1 PPTSASRKLSFR
13 NIIFPFYSLPM
24 VLFFGA
30 YHLFS
35 SWILQLGSP
44 DNNLLEEISDIFW
57 AGEGMTEFI
66 HLLWESLRFNP
77 MALALNLA
85 LFVGIVLF
93 TDTSSGRGKLNY
105 FAGGVHGL
113 LQVGLFY
120 FLLWGF
126 SRINLHHLGL
136 ELDSLRQILLF
147 SAEMIFF
154 GGIISTILF
163 GIYLLISVSLL
174 DNHITDA
181 SSSYRWDGY
190 KNFLRIHL
198 TSQGI
203 TLYPLEEKKVVKNWK
218 N

>member
-1 PPTSASRKLSFR
+1 FMHPTHTLKNPISAVEGFTAELKAVFPPTSASRKLSFR

-85 LFVGIVLF
+85 LFVGIV
-93 TDTSSGRGKLNY
+93 
-105 FAGGVHGL
+105 
-113 LQVGLFY
+113 
-120 FLLWGF
+120 
-126 SRINLHHLGL
+126 
-136 ELDSLRQILLF
+136 
-147 SAEMIFF
+147 
-154 GGIISTILF
+154 
-163 GIYLLISVSLL
+163 
-174 DNHITDA
+174 
-181 SSSYRWDGY
+181 
-190 KNFLRIHL
+190 
-198 TSQGI
+198 
-203 TLYPLEEKKVVKNWK
+203 
-218 N
+218 